1 MLSRYGLIGYPLSH
15 SFSKKY
21 FTDKF
26 STLKI
31 DSLYELFPIESI
43 ADLPD
48 LLNEH
53 PDLKGL
59 NVTIPYKRQIID
71 LLDDL
76 SDEARKINAVN
87 TVKISRVNNNLYL
100 KGFNTDAP
108 AFESE
113 LIDFTNNT
121 KGNVLILGTGGASA
135 AVSFV
140 LEKLDWDFRFVSR
153 KPSNEK
159 SISYEALDDA
169 LIKKTKLIVNTT
181 PVGMY
186 PNLDNSPHIPYSAL
200 SGNHYLFDLVYNP
213 ELTEFLKKG
222 QMQGAKIRNGLGMLY
237 KQAELAWSIWQL

>member
-1 MLSRYGLIGYPLSH
+1 MFSRYGLIGYPLSH

-21 FTDKF
+21 FTGKF
-26 STLKI
+26 SSLKI
-31 DSLYELFPIESI
+31 DSLYDLFPIESI
-43 ADLPD
+43 ADLPN

-53 PDLKGL
+53 DDLKGL

-71 LLDDL
+71 LLDEL

-87 TVKISRVNNNLYL
+87 TVKISRVNNKIYL

-121 KGNVLILGTGGASA
+121 KGNALILGTGGASA
-135 AVSFV
+135 AVAFV
-140 LEKLDWDFRFVSR
+140 LEKLDWDFHFVSR

-159 SISYEALDDA
+159 TISYDALDDA
-169 LIKKTKLIVNTT
+169 LMQKTKLIVNTT

-186 PNLDNSPHIPYSAL
+186 PNLDNLPKIPYSGL
-200 SGNHYLFDLVYNP
+200 SGNHFLFDLVYNP

-222 QMQGAKIRNGLGMLY
+222 QMQGAKIRNGLGMLH